1 VTRKPTHEPAREPTR
16 IRVLIVDD
24 SQVARDLLV
33 YLFNAD
39 SRLQVI
45 GTAEDGEQAVAMAQR
60 LLPDVIAMDIHLPK
74 MDGYEA
80 TRKIMETC
88 PTRIVMVTATALPHE
103 VAATFH
109 ALEAGALTVL
119 AKPLGPAHPGY
130 AQMADELLRTIR
142 LMAEVQV
149 VRRWARKASAIAGK
163 MSHEPLPR
171 AEIRLVAIGA
181 STGGPLVL
189 QTILKR
195 LPRTFSVPILI
206 VQHISGGFS
215 PGLAEWLGRTSGFP
229 VRIPRYGEP
238 VQPGIAYFAP
248 DDLHLQVTPDGRIAL
263 SSAPPE
269 HGSRPAVSCLFRS
282 VATAFGPNAV
292 GVLLTG
298 MGRDGA
304 RELKQMQDAGAVTI
318 AQDKESAIVNGMPG
332 EAVKL
337 NAATYVL
344 APEDIASTLDW
355 LVKQRKSRIGLDSGS
370 DSAPDN
376 GRSG

>member
-1 VTRKPTHEPAREPTR
+1 VTREPAR
-16 IRVLIVDD
+16 IRVLVVDD

-39 SRLQVI
+39 ARLQVI

-149 VRRWARKASAIAGK
+149 VRRWARKASAAAAGK
-163 MSHEPLPR
+163 MSREPLPR

-195 LPRTFSVPILI
+195 LPRTFCVPILI

-238 VQPGIAYFAP
+238 AQPGIAYFAP
-248 DDLHLQVTPDGRIAL
+248 DDLHLQITPDGRIAL
-263 SSAPPE
+263 SNAPPE

-318 AQDKESAIVNGMPG
+318 AQDKETAIVNGMPG

-355 LVKQRKSRIGLDSGS
+355 LVKQRKSRIGPDSGS
-370 DSAPDN
+370 DN
-376 GRSG
+376 GRPG